1 MATPPVGIP
10 YIQLTTEDFKDPSL
24 QRFNEQQRQV
34 YLAIQALGKITA
46 TPPPAVPSFA
56 DAEVPNGVINGTNK
70 NFALKNTPSPASSL
84 ILVLTGTNGKVLVQG
99 VDYTLTGNKIMT
111 KVAPVHGQSLLAWYR
126 FTAS

>member
-1 MATPPVGIP
+1 MSTPPVGIP
-10 YIQLTTEDFKDPSL
+10 YIQLTTEDLRDPSL
-24 QRFNEQQRQV
+24 QKFNEQQRQV
-34 YLAIQALGKITA
+34 YLAIQALGKITS

-56 DAEVPNGVINGTNK
+56 DAEVPSGVINGTNK

-84 ILVLTGTNGKVLVQG
+84 ILVLTGTSGKVLVQG